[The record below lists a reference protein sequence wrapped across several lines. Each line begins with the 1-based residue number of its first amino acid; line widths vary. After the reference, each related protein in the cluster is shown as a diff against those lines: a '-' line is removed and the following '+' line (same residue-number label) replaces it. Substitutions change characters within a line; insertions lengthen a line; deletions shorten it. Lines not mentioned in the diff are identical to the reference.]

1 MYTKND
7 LINDIKQAGIESTDT
22 IMIHSSYKSLGNVEG
37 GPQTVVDAFM
47 EAVNDGLLIFPTH
60 TWAYINKDNMIFD
73 KATTDGCVG
82 IIPNFAYKT
91 EGFSRSN
98 HPTHSVCAFGKHA
111 SEYIKNDDMSKTPA
125 DPNGC
130 FGVLKDLHAKILF
143 LGAPLSKN
151 TFIHSI
157 EEEMNVPDRFTEHIY
172 TFKSLQ
178 ENGEYKIYQMPRH
191 YSTKSA
197 HISDHYEKLLP
208 ILLLYN
214 IAKEVKIGD
223 SISYIVDA
231 RKCHDLVI
239 RLLQNNLHIFDDFS
253 KIDPTFL

>member
-1 MYTKND
+1 MYNKFD
-7 LINDIKQAGIESTDT
+7 LINDIRKAGIKDNDT
-22 IMIHSSYKSLGNVEG
+22 VMIHSSYKSLGDVDG
-37 GPQTVVDAFM
+37 GVQTVIDSFM
-47 EAVNDGLLIFPTH
+47 DVVCDGLLIFPTH
-60 TWAYINKDNMIFD
+60 TWATINKDDMVFD
-73 KATTDGCVG
+73 KKTSDPCVG
-82 IIPNFAYKT
+82 IIPTFAYKT
-91 EGFSRSN
+91 PGFLRSN
-98 HPTHSVCAFGKHA
+98 HPTHSVCAYGKNA
-111 SEYIKNDDMSKTPA
+111 QTYIDYDNDSKTPA
-125 DPNGC
+125 SPKGC
-130 FGVLKDLHAKILF
+130 FGMLKDMNAKILF

-178 ENGEYKIYQMPRH
+178 ENGEYKIYNMPRH
-191 YSTKSA
+191 YSTKSQ

-231 RKCHDLVI
+231 KGCHDLVI
-239 RLLQNNLHIFDDFS
+239 KLLQKNLHIFDDF
-253 KIDPTFL
+253 KEIDPTI